1 MLHKPSANEGPAQ
14 PKSPLALP
22 AIIGTPASQD
32 KLNDAAPPN
41 SDVSSLLTSSG
52 SGPMDPAE
60 TENACTRAMIQVLT
74 KDELKEL
81 IKDHNLTAPGINK
94 HSKDGECRVS

>member
-22 AIIGTPASQD
+22 AIIGTLASQD
-32 KLNDAAPPN
+32 ELNDAAPPN

-60 TENACTRAMIQVLT
+60 MENAWTCAMIQVLT

-81 IKDHNLTAPGINK
+81 IKDRNLTAPGINK
-94 HSKDGECRVS
+94 CSKDGECQVS